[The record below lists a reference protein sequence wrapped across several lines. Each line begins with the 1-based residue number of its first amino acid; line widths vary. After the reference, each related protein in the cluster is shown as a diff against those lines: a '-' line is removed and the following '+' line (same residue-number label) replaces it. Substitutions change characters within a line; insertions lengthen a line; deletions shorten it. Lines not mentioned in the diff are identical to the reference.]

1 MSLHHIA
8 KHLKEQGRG
17 SDDMLV
23 HMTSGE
29 FKAMQQLARAHGK
42 SLTVNPS
49 TGLPEAGML
58 KTILPMAL
66 GAAAAASGQW
76 WAIPAAMA
84 LSAGGTYAMTGS
96 LQQGLMAGL
105 SAWSGGSLATGLAEA
120 GAGTL
125 ATQGGEIAAEEF
137 AKQQAASVAAE
148 QATALTSQEVA
159 RKSAEEIAKSQIGNM
174 GNLTADQITNMTS
187 NLTNANAADVVR
199 GAGAANAAMGSTTA
213 SQLGAGATN
222 LGAIGTAISSNPGA
236 ALGAGTSL
244 LAGSSDLFNRSS
256 GSAPGTTGQKNPFGM
271 KEIPR
276 DADGKPIFYAS
287 VPEQPNPAYKPVY
300 PDYVKN
306 PYTSAASGGV
316 MKMAEGGLAGQINL
330 QGQFAFPN
338 PQNQAQSANGYTPAG
353 GQPWGG
359 AQYSQQPQGGLGQLG
374 TNQQRQTG
382 ASLPNQGSA
391 PFATV
396 VGNESPLI
404 QAQTL
409 PYNSMSVSNQA
420 QQSGLSG
427 MVDQQMGFNS
437 PLNPQN
443 MTTFAT
449 GGVAGYKG
457 STDYGSMI
465 RSADEMQQGLETAT
479 RRKPLQYDI
488 PDVGIYTPDAE
499 TRNMDS
505 MAATL
510 HYLGKT
516 GAVLPKGLS
525 GIKKTGALGAITH
538 TPAAQ
543 QAQEAAAAQKAKE
556 AIAKDS
562 DSKDAKEGGL
572 MRYAEGG
579 ETKDSHVY
587 KPSYTDYKAM
597 PYNIQSAMQAYNAQA
612 PAGLPQTMPAVG
624 SQGYAIDPLLMRGS
638 PAYVANE
645 AKVAAQ
651 KAEEER
657 LAQLAGAAFQP
668 NYAGGGLTGYAHGGH
683 LGGYSDGGRLLRG
696 PGDGVSDS
704 IPATIGGK
712 QPARLAEGEFVIP
725 ARIVSELG
733 NGSTD
738 AGAKRL
744 YAMMDRIK
752 AKRAKTKNIAAN
764 TKAYKYLPA

>member
-125 ATQGGEIAAEEF
+125 ATQGGEAAAEEF
-137 AKQQAASVAAE
+137 AKQQAASVATE

-174 GNLTADQITNMTS
+174 GNLTAEQVTNMTN
-187 NLTNANAADVVR
+187 NLTSANAADVVR
-199 GAGAANAAMGSTTA
+199 GAGAANAAMGSGTA
-213 SQLGAGATN
+213 NNMLQGATS
-222 LGAIGTAISSNPGA
+222 LSGWGTAISANPGA

-244 LAGSSDLFNRSS
+244 LAGSSGLFNRNS

-287 VPEQPNPAYKPVY
+287 VPEQPNPAYQPVY
-300 PDYVKN
+300 RDYVKN
-306 PYTSAASGGV
+306 PYTSAAEGGV

-330 QGQFAFPN
+330 QGQFNFPGM
-338 PQNQAQSANGYTPAG
+338 QNQAQSANGYTPAG

-359 AQYSQQPQGGLGQLG
+359 AQYSQQPQGGLGPFA

-382 ASLPNQGSA
+382 SSLPNQA
-391 PFATV
+391 PFATIAGSEPTV
-396 VGNESPLI
+396 
-404 QAQTL
+404 QAMTL
-409 PYNSMSVSNQA
+409 PYNSPSVTNEVKPG
-420 QQSGLSG
+420 GLSG

-543 QAQEAAAAQKAKE
+543 QAQEAAAAQKSKE

-562 DSKDAKEGGL
+562 ESKDAKEGGL

-579 ETKDSHVY
+579 ETKDSHIY
-587 KPSYTDYKAM
+587 KPSYTDYKAL

-645 AKVAAQ
+645 AKLAAQ
-651 KAEEER
+651 RAEEER
-657 LAQLAGAAFQP
+657 LAQLASAAFQP

-704 IPATIGGK
+704 IPATINGK

>member
-125 ATQGGEIAAEEF
+125 ATQGGEMAAEEF
-137 AKQQAASVAAE
+137 AKQQAASVATE

-236 ALGAGTSL
+236 ALGATTSL
-244 LAGSSDLFNRSS
+244 LAGSGNLFNRSS
-256 GSAPGTTGQKNPFGM
+256 GSAPTTTGQKNPFGM

-287 VPEQPNPAYKPVY
+287 VPEQPNPAYQPVY
-300 PDYVKN
+300 RDYVKN

-404 QAQTL
+404 HAQTL
-409 PYNSMSVSNQA
+409 PYNSPSVTNEVKPG
-420 QQSGLSG
+420 GLSG

-437 PLNPQN
+437 PFNQN
-443 MTTFAT
+443 MSTFAN
-449 GGVAGYKG
+449 GGIAGYKG
-457 STDYGSMI
+457 STDWGSLVSGQ
-465 RSADEMQQGLETAT
+465 RDVEAGLSMAT
-479 RRKPLQYDI
+479 RRPVMDTPT
-488 PDVGIYTPDAE
+488 PDVGIYTPEAAVRD
-499 TRNMDS
+499 MDPLS
-505 MAATL
+505 STMYYLNKVAAP
-510 HYLGKT
+510 
-516 GAVLPKGLS
+516 LPKGMKGLNKP
-525 GIKKTGALGAITH
+525 GTLGAVTH
-538 TPAAQ
+538 STAAE
-543 QAQEAAAAQKAKE
+543 QAREAAAAQKAKE
-556 AIAKDS
+556 AIAKES

-572 MRYAEGG
+572 MGYAEGG

-587 KPSYTDYKAM
+587 APQYIDYAKT
-597 PYNIQSAMQAYNAQA
+597 PYNIQQAMQSYSPQ
-612 PAGLPQTMPAVG
+612 AGLPQTMPAVG

-657 LAQLAGAAFQP
+657 LAQIAAAAFQP